1 MVERNK
7 YTAYAIDVQEGKITA
22 CKYVKQ
28 ATKRYLDYFDNP
40 KYEFRASEC
49 DKVINFF
56 SKLKHFT
63 GKHNGKPFILLPY
76 QVWIVCSIFGF
87 YYKDSQRRVVNYVYV
102 ELARKNGK
110 TAFMAGL
117 LLYILVASGESGA
130 ECEMVANSAKQAGIC
145 FEIASN
151 FLGGLDKK
159 GKYFKRYRSSIKFE
173 KMKALLQVLSTDTS
187 SLDGYNSSA
196 FLLDEAHEQRDSKLW
211 DVLCSSQG
219 MRENP
224 LGLIITTAGFNKFG
238 FCYQYRNTCLEIL
251 SGLKEND
258 SQFAAIYTL
267 DEEDDWQDPETWI
280 KANPSLGVTVR
291 NEYLEQQVQNA
302 KNNPSLEVGIKTK
315 NFNVWC
321 DTAETWIPNDILLD
335 SSRVLD
341 LSEFSGNFGFIGVD
355 LAAVS
360 DLTAVS
366 LLVPKDGLFYFK
378 TYYYLPQTT
387 LLESPNSEL
396 YKDWKHK
403 GLITITAGNV
413 TDYDY
418 ITRDILRISNNI
430 SINTIGYDSWNAT
443 QWAIDATSKGLPLE
457 PYSQSIGNFN
467 KPTKE
472 FERLVKSGKVIIDNN
487 EITRYCFSNVSLK
500 YDFNDNCKPVK
511 GGSDLQKIDGVIA
524 ILTALGTYLESP
536 MYDNNIFIL

>member
-7 YTAYAIDVQEGKITA
+7 YTEYALDVQEGKITV
-22 CKYVKQ
+22 CKYVQQ
-28 ATKRYLDYFDNP
+28 ATKRYLDYFSDSR
-40 KYEFRASEC
+40 YEFRASEC
-49 DKVINFF
+49 DKVINFI

-63 GKHNGKPFILLPY
+63 GSHNGKPFILLPY

-87 YYKDSQRRVVNYVYV
+87 YYRGTSRRLVNYVYI

-110 TAFMAGL
+110 TAFMAGI
-117 LLYILVASGESGA
+117 LLYILCASGESGA

-151 FLGGLDKK
+151 FLAGIDKK
-159 GKYFKRYRSSIKFE
+159 GKYFKRYRSSIKFD
-173 KMKALLQVLSTDTS
+173 KMKALLQVLSSETS

-196 FLLDEAHEQRDSKLW
+196 FLLDEAHEQKDSKLW

-219 MRENP
+219 MRDNP

-238 FCYQYRNTCLEIL
+238 FCYQYRNTCIEIL

-267 DEEDDWQDPETWI
+267 DEDDDWQDPNVWI
-280 KANPSLGVTVR
+280 KANPSLSVTVR
-291 NEYLEQQVQNA
+291 KEYLEQQVQNA
-302 KNNPSLEVGIKTK
+302 KNNSSLEVGIKTK
-315 NFNVWC
+315 NFNIWC
-321 DTAETWIPNDILLD
+321 DTAETWIPNDNLLE
-335 SSRVLD
+335 SSRTLD
-341 LSEFSGNFGFIGVD
+341 LSEFSGSMGFIGVD
-355 LAAVS
+355 LAAVG

-366 LLVPKDGLFYFK
+366 LLVPKDGLYYFK
-378 TYYYLPQTT
+378 TFYYLPQAT

-396 YKDWKHK
+396 YKDWKYK
-403 GLITITAGNV
+403 GLINITSGNV

-418 ITRDILRISNNI
+418 ITRDILRISKDI

-443 QWAIDATSKGLPLE
+443 QWAIEATSLGLPLE

-467 KPTKE
+467 RPTKE
-472 FERLVKSGKVIIDNN
+472 FERLIKSGKVIIDNN
-487 EITRYCFSNVSLK
+487 EITRYCFSNVALK
-500 YDFNDNCKPVK
+500 HDFNDNVKPVK
-511 GGSDLQKIDGVIA
+511 GGSDMQKIDGVIA
-524 ILTALGTYLESP
+524 MLTALGSYLESP
-536 MYDNNIFIL
+536 MYDNNIYVL

>member
-145 FEIASN
+145 FDMASN
-151 FLGGLDKK
+151 FLGGLDKR
-159 GKYFKRYRSSIKFE
+159 GRYFKRYRSSIKFD

-267 DEEDDWQDPETWI
+267 DEDDNWQDPETWI

>member
-1 MVERNK
+1 MERNK
-7 YTAYAIDVQEGKITA
+7 YTEYAIDVQEGKITA

-145 FEIASN
+145 FDMASN

-159 GKYFKRYRSSIKFE
+159 GKYFKRYRSSIKFD

-321 DTAETWIPNDILLD
+321 DTAETWIPNDTLLD

-418 ITRDILRISNNI
+418 ITRDILRISQNI

-487 EITRYCFSNVSLK
+487 EITRYCFSNVVLK

-536 MYDNNIFIL
+536 MYDNNIFVV

>member
-1 MVERNK
+1 MMERNK

-159 GKYFKRYRSSIKFE
+159 GKYFKRYRSSIKFD

-196 FLLDEAHEQRDSKLW
+196 FLLDEAHEQKDSKLW

-418 ITRDILRISNNI
+418 ITRDILRISQNI

-536 MYDNNIFIL
+536 MYDNSIFIL